1 MSTLA
6 TNRRD
11 LLKLG
16 ALAAVPVAALAPAA
30 ALAAPDAVPDI
41 AAEAAQVRAL
51 MREAVRRFNA
61 SGIIACADLTSCGN
75 ALALPPNTSALR
87 LAGEAEPEV
96 ALAADGAT
104 ARWSHAAVAV
114 QQHSFEGDTTLER
127 MARFQGQAATQS
139 ESAVTLVADLAR
151 TARGWAI
158 SRLHLA

>member
-1 MSTLA
+1 MSSLA

-30 ALAAPDAVPDI
+30 AIAAPDT

-51 MREAVRRFNA
+51 MRDAVRRFNA
-61 SGIIACADLTSCGN
+61 GGVAACADLTSCGD
-75 ALALPPNTSALR
+75 ALALPPGTSALR

-96 ALAADGAT
+96 ALAADGAA
-104 ARWSHAAVAV
+104 ARWSQAAVAV
-114 QQHSFEGDTTLER
+114 RQQSFDGDTTLER
-127 MARFQGQAATQS
+127 MARFQGQVATQS

-151 TARGWAI
+151 TAQGWAI